1 VCTGDEGGGK
11 GDGRALHYR
20 GTSAPHAVR
29 ERGRQR
35 ETERGREGGREPAS
49 GRESESERERE
60 RERARASESGRAR
73 ERHAP
78 TKYLSDCSHAP
89 GNTRTHSAPY
99 APGEL
104 SYLPLH
110 HSADTAATADHSPRI
125 GHART
130 FAACAQWQAHNYDT
144 NPQDLIARELYERG
158 WPNSPA
164 PFLVAGNGQHAS
176 RQMPCPR
183 RTASSAPRRRA
194 PTSVTTH

>member
-1 VCTGDEGGGK
+1 MCTGDEGGGK

-29 ERGRQR
+29 ERKREGGREGDRERQR
-35 ETERGREGGREPAS
+35 ERGREG
-49 GRESESERERE
+49 ESE
-60 RERARASESGRAR
+60 RASESGRAR

-78 TKYLSDCSHAP
+78 TKYFSDCSHAP

-110 HSADTAATADHSPRI
+110 HSPDTAAAAEHSPRI

-130 FAACAQWQAHNYDT
+130 FAACAQWQEHNYDP
-144 NPQDLIARELYERG
+144 NPQDLIARKLYERG